1 MGQERE
7 IVVWTDSAA
16 AKGIANRIG
25 LSKRTRHIAVHHLWI
40 QERVE
45 CGDIAIRKVA
55 GEKNP
60 ANCATKYL
68 TKEVM
73 QKHLQKLPIEIV

>member
-1 MGQERE
+1 MSSGESEYYGLVKGVSEALGIRSVLREWGQERE

-16 AKGIANRIG
+16 AKGIPNRIG
-25 LSKRTRHIAVHHLWI
+25 PSKRTRHIAVHHLWI

-55 GEKNP
+55 
-60 ANCATKYL
+60 
-68 TKEVM
+68 
-73 QKHLQKLPIEIV
+73 